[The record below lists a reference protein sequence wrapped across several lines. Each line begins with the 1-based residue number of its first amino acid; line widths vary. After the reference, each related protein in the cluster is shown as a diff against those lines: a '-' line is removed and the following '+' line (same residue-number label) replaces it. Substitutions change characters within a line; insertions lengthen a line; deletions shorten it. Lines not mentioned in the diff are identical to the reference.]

1 MHRTLGQFTAYTI
14 VGSSGTLVH
23 YAVLTALVVG
33 LQMNQ
38 VLASTFGAMLG
49 AIFNYLINY
58 RFTFKSSVPHRDALP
73 RFMAVAALGL
83 GVNAVVMQ
91 VGVSILKLHYLVA
104 QVLATAVV
112 LAAGYAANCF
122 WTFRQTGT
130 QLREQHPQAAHFRHR
145 ESPP

>member
-1 MHRTLGQFTAYTI
+1 
-14 VGSSGTLVH
+14 
-23 YAVLTALVVG
+23 
-33 LQMNQ
+33 
-38 VLASTFGAMLG
+38 
-49 AIFNYLINY
+49 
-58 RFTFKSSVPHRDALP
+58 
-73 RFMAVAALGL
+73 MAVAALGL

-130 QLREQHPQAAHFRHR
+130 RLREQHPQAAHFRHR